1 MELHQAPSDPR
12 RLRRDII
19 DALRRLHE
27 IARRC
32 DDAALAGQLDESLDH
47 IENQRFTIAVAGE
60 FKRGKSTFVNALL
73 GADILPSDVAPASAT
88 LTRVTYGPPAARI
101 IYRAQEGQPSPEQ
114 TIAIEQL
121 RDFITKLT
129 PEARAIAET
138 VQEAIVSYPS
148 PFCRIHQIDLLD
160 TPGLGDE
167 AAMTEVTAA
176 ALQRVDGVIMMVLA
190 DSPFGDSEGEFLERL
205 LALGFSRML
214 FVVTALDRLEPEDR
228 PAVLNFVAQRV
239 RERMEGYA
247 AQTTGNGNAGQP
259 FRFGDPL
266 VFGISG
272 RQALQARQSNNAA
285 LEAECGFKEFLEAL
299 DRFLTHESEGLALR
313 RRIAQI
319 RSITTLLAEQ
329 LDARITTMCA
339 RQSDSDALSAALL
352 NALLHLCDQELHR
365 IANAHDQA
373 RAIIA
378 RHLGQLA
385 TTLKARIAQ
394 EINAIGCTGE
404 ELESQYAA
412 VVVRLRSQIEMAS
425 RAIIGVALKQIGAEV
440 GDILAPVIR
449 ALHPF
454 VVTFGY
460 VLAFTRRRSGNAE
473 TNLHLPDCLSQLRD
487 LPSGTDIAQVV
498 LDGDLLRLGQTV
510 PCTWI
515 GSALQSRPIQD
526 CLAIPAHENSINRTL
541 RRQMLPIRFRQALA
555 TAALQEIDHWLS
567 SNQLD
572 LHVASIVGASFAAL
586 HKELGVATNL
596 IREQLH
602 HLERERERQAL
613 RRQHDIEDL
622 MRLREE
628 IDRLTRQAT
637 DLEERLDTIR
647 VR

>member
-1 MELHQAPSDPR
+1 
-12 RLRRDII
+12 
-19 DALRRLHE
+19 
-27 IARRC
+27 
-32 DDAALAGQLDESLDH
+32 
-47 IENQRFTIAVAGE
+47 
-60 FKRGKSTFVNALL
+60 
-73 GADILPSDVAPASAT
+73 
-88 LTRVTYGPPAARI
+88 
-101 IYRAQEGQPSPEQ
+101 
-114 TIAIEQL
+114 
-121 RDFITKLT
+121 
-129 PEARAIAET
+129 
-138 VQEAIVSYPS
+138 
-148 PFCRIHQIDLLD
+148 
-160 TPGLGDE
+160 
-167 AAMTEVTAA
+167 
-176 ALQRVDGVIMMVLA
+176 
-190 DSPFGDSEGEFLERL
+190 
-205 LALGFSRML
+205 
-214 FVVTALDRLEPEDR
+214 
-228 PAVLNFVAQRV
+228 
-239 RERMEGYA
+239 
-247 AQTTGNGNAGQP
+247 
-259 FRFGDPL
+259 
-266 VFGISG
+266 
-272 RQALQARQSNNAA
+272 
-285 LEAECGFKEFLEAL
+285 
-299 DRFLTHESEGLALR
+299 
-313 RRIAQI
+313 
-319 RSITTLLAEQ
+319 
-329 LDARITTMCA
+329 
-339 RQSDSDALSAALL
+339 
-352 NALLHLCDQELHR
+352 
-365 IANAHDQA
+365 
-373 RAIIA
+373 
-378 RHLGQLA
+378 
-385 TTLKARIAQ
+385 
-394 EINAIGCTGE
+394 
-404 ELESQYAA
+404 
-412 VVVRLRSQIEMAS
+412 
-425 RAIIGVALKQIGAEV
+425 
-440 GDILAPVIR
+440 VIR